1 MNNLEKRTMIIW
13 IILIKM
19 NIFKDINIIGQNMV
33 LLMIIYNLIF

>member
-33 LLMIIYNLIF
+33 LLMIIYN